1 MCSDPEYVYK
11 GVRLWGCSFEDL
23 DSGHHDGMAVRLMFH
38 ALCDEIQAEGGTKR
52 GGDETSYHLAFG
64 YAVGLREDTSR
75 PDGGIFVPD
84 DEPDP
89 QVTVDQNPP
98 RDYFRELCILAHE
111 GGHLRSYKREEA
123 PPVLAHSTLELA
135 STAIRQGA
143 FDEEWRAWGYAVDLL
158 RPLGFDAWEK
168 FTSEAQ
174 QSLDSY
180 ADGLR
185 LERRVFTVSARR
197 AEGECRSSRR

>member
-89 QVTVDQNPP
+89 QVTVDQNLL

-123 PPVLAHSTLELA
+123 PPGLA
-135 STAIRQGA
+135 A
-143 FDEEWRAWGYAVDLL
+143 FDVGV
-158 RPLGFDAWEK
+158 GFDRDPA
-168 FTSEAQ
+168 
-174 QSLDSY
+174 
-180 ADGLR
+180 
-185 LERRVFTVSARR
+185 RRVRRGMARVGVCGRPASA
-197 AEGECRSSRR
+197 AGSRRVGEVHE